1 MGAPRVTDKVLDF
14 LHRHQNV
21 NVTIQEIREDTGLT
35 RAQIVSSIG
44 RLRGRY
50 GIDVEPVVAGNIY
63 RYRSGMAAPDDL
75 ATRLTAAIDG
85 KKDAPKPTP
94 TPTPTPTASMFEL
107 VGTSK
112 SGAVVIQ
119 DESGKLYRAE
129 EL

>member
-44 RLRGRY
+44 RLRARY
-50 GIDVEPVVAGNIY
+50 GVDVTPVVAGNVY
-63 RYRSGMAAPDDL
+63 RYKSGTVGGGVVAEAAPVPP
-75 ATRLTAAIDG
+75 
-85 KKDAPKPTP
+85 APKPTP
-94 TPTPTPTASMFEL
+94 APTQPATTMFEL